1 MTVLRV
7 RVDFNDVSGTYM
19 AIKDYGD
26 DLGYLEEIGEGTTP
40 AEAISD
46 LMLQCGEYNST
57 AYAPKEV

>member
-7 RVDFNDVSGTYM
+7 RVDFNEVSGKYM

-40 AEAISD
+40 ANAIND
-46 LMLQCGEYNST
+46 LMAQCGEYTSEAHVNR
-57 AYAPKEV
+57 